1 MHTEN
6 RIPMGDRH
14 GAKQVELVSD
24 STGTYLFKP
33 RNARVEKAFEAF
45 LLTLEKEGFA
55 FVPACEH
62 VLEETPEGYKARYEA
77 PLHAE
82 TQADVQLYF
91 KKCGAL
97 LFIAYL
103 LGATDLHFENI
114 IASRDTPILIDC
126 ETLISGQTASPGGR
140 LRNLADTVMA
150 SHLLPYWKR
159 INKKTML
166 VSGLISDMPEASN
179 ELVFENKRCKIYDY
193 EDALLEGFR
202 AAYRFALAHTDT
214 VRAALRHFEGCSFRM
229 ILRPSAVYDTISS
242 ICAKMAPDKAKHSAY
257 ELLSVGYKHDIRPDR
272 LRQMQAVIEAE
283 IQAVLSDNIPLFSVK
298 YESTGLYEGEVEL
311 AADFLAVSPAQT
323 IKEKLVQLSQED
335 MTAQTKIISQ
345 SLAAVRPLAQPVY
358 PSFGEDTAI
367 HTCFRLLEDGYISAL
382 SAGWMKLEKEDK
394 SELLFLENA
403 GFGLYSGTAGILCAY
418 AAMYHRTGQKE
429 YLAALEAHYAPLHG
443 ALESVQSI
451 PMDAPSLSLQSGM
464 GGVLLAL
471 LHIHAL
477 TEQNIFYEDCLK
489 LFEKID
495 FTAPKELGDLLC
507 GCSGIALALPRLH
520 TPKTAACAQALLRA
534 SQTALSQ
541 LTGAAH
547 GTAGIALA
555 IAAAQK
561 AANTAAYDD
570 TIIRLLQFED
580 RYYHSQHH
588 NWQDLRYAGTP
599 VFMNGWCA
607 GAPGIAM
614 TRARIAELSDHPEI
628 RRICKQDIER
638 AAKNLNSDLIVGK
651 DSLCC
656 GNAARIMALSRLGMQ
671 NERIYAYLQ
680 DALLHDTLHLFH
692 YHNTCDRNYGLMQGI
707 AGIGYALAMDE
718 NKLSGGML
726 C

>member
-62 VLEETPEGYKARYEA
+62 VLEETPEGYKARYEV
-77 PLHAE
+77 PLQAE

-126 ETLISGQTASPGGR
+126 ETLISGQTASPGSR

-166 VSGLISDMPEASN
+166 VSGLISDMPDTPN
-179 ELVFENKRCKIYDY
+179 QLVFQNAPCYIYDY
-193 EDALLEGFR
+193 ESEVTEGFR

-214 VRAALRHFEGCSFRM
+214 VQEALRHFEGCSFRM
-229 ILRPSAVYDTISS
+229 ILRPSAVYDTIAH
-242 ICAKMAPDKAKHSAY
+242 ICAKMAPDKAKQSAY
-257 ELLSVGYKHDIRPDR
+257 EMLSVGYKHDIRPDR
-272 LRQMQAVIEAE
+272 LQQMQAVLEVE
-283 IQAVLSDNIPLFSVK
+283 MQAVLSDNIPLFSVK

-323 IKEKLVQLSQED
+323 IKTKLAQLSQED

-382 SAGWMKLEKEDK
+382 SAGWMKLEQEDEN
-394 SELLFLENA
+394 ELLFLENA

-418 AAMYHRTGQKE
+418 AAMYHRTGKKE
-429 YLAALEAHYAPLHG
+429 YGAALEAHYAPLHE

-451 PMDAPSLSLQSGM
+451 PMDAASLSLQSGM
-464 GGVLLAL
+464 SGILLAL

-495 FTAPKELGDLLC
+495 FSAPKELGDLLC
-507 GCSGIALALPRLH
+507 GCAGIALALPRLH
-520 TPKTAACAQALLRA
+520 TPKTAVCAQALLRA
-534 SQTALSQ
+534 AETALPQ

-547 GTAGIALA
+547 GAAGIALA

-570 TIIRLLQFED
+570 TIIRLLQYEN
-580 RYYHSQHH
+580 RYYHNHSH
-588 NWQDLRYAGTP
+588 NWQDLRYTGTP

-614 TRARIAELSDHPEI
+614 TRARIAELSEHSEI
-628 RRICKQDIER
+628 RRICKQDIEH

-656 GNAARIMALSRLGMQ
+656 GNAARLMALSRLGMQ
-671 NERIYAYLQ
+671 NEHIYEHLQ
-680 DALLHDTLHLFH
+680 DALLHGTLQLFH
-692 YHNTCDRNYGLMQGI
+692 YQNTCDRNYGLMQGI
-707 AGIGYALAMDE
+707 AGIGYALAMYQNDR
-718 NKLSGGML
+718 SGGML